1 MIPIIGDLIQSL
13 VAPVGKI
20 IDDVV
25 MEPITKLQIQ
35 KELFLAQTQLYQ
47 KMMEQ
52 DQALNDAQSKIII
65 AEASSDSWLTK
76 SWRPILMLVF
86 TGLVVARWFGLS
98 ANIPQ
103 DIELELWTI
112 IKIGVGGYVAGR
124 SLEKIAGP
132 IADALKS

>member
-1 MIPIIGDLIQSL
+1 VIPIIGDLIQSL